1 MNKSKNNKLKI
12 EDIKLRFKGNPFFT
26 FKELYEFYKEEEPE
40 LKVGTFKWRIY
51 KLKEKGIIRDLKR
64 GVYKLGSFKEYV
76 PVINSNVEKLYSYL
90 IKAYPDIQIN
100 IWETSWI
107 HDFMNHQPFNSF
119 IIVEIDKEV
128 LESAFYFLK
137 EKRNS
142 VYINPK
148 GDDIEKYISNE
159 KNVIVIKSIIKGS
172 PSKKIKKINIPKIEK
187 ILVDI
192 FFESNLFKTY
202 QGQELINIFERV
214 FEEYTINLTTLLRYA
229 RKRGI
234 KEKMNNFIVDTIKI
248 KGSFFE

>member
-90 IKAYPDIQIN
+90 IKAYPDIQID

-148 GDDIEKYISNE
+148 GVRLLQMLQNKNLAIE
-159 KNVIVIKSIIKGS
+159 
-172 PSKKIKKINIPKIEK
+172 
-187 ILVDI
+187 D
-192 FFESNLFKTY
+192 
-202 QGQELINIFERV
+202 QQ
-214 FEEYTINLTTLLRYA
+214 
-229 RKRGI
+229 
-234 KEKMNNFIVDTIKI
+234 
-248 KGSFFE
+248 